1 MRSISL
7 ERECILKSLFSAL
20 AVLCFAS
27 LSCAAQRYSFR
38 EYIQGLG
45 NLNIASIAQD
55 RTGYL
60 WVGTQNGLYRYDG
73 SQFQRYGASEGLP
86 ERMIQNL
93 YVGVDGT
100 LWVATTSSIFFEQ
113 KNGKF
118 AEVHPSANLSPILQR
133 AGTVFTADRPDQVV
147 AATREGAILL
157 RRVDADEWIAEPMS
171 LKSGDI
177 FGVLY
182 SPDGALWYGC
192 GQDLCRLADGKT
204 TQLGSSLGLPDDRW
218 SSLLVARNGHIW
230 IRGSKHIGE
239 LLPKEGRFQLHDLP
253 DASFSEP
260 YPQIVEDT
268 QGRILTSQGASLGLW
283 DKGKWR
289 MVTERN
295 GLSRFEIQELFVD
308 REGSV
313 WLGEVGHG
321 LKRWVGQDRWEGY
334 TVADGL
340 SDDLVWDTTRDQKG
354 RLWIATESG
363 LNWIPAGG
371 VNPKV
376 WQQPGIL
383 TARAGALELDSDG
396 AIWLGTTAGVLIRID
411 PNSLEGTQWKIPEVF
426 ELLADRQKHIWAAT
440 AEGLYEADTDGPNRQ
455 PHLVQDAA
463 FVSPHGRFTDVSMD
477 SNGRLWVAA
486 EQGIFRLNEHGWR
499 RIDPE
504 DSGAKPDLIAIDPQG
519 YLWAAGPSQELM
531 RLKVS
536 GDRIVEAMH
545 IGRPHVLSQQVV
557 SLIVDRRG
565 WLWVGQDAGLT
576 VYNGQTW
583 HSFTQDDGLIWND
596 TDSYGLEEDTDGSMW
611 IGTSGGL
618 SHLLDPQSVPAG
630 SPRPP
635 AFSVVTY
642 GTAAIAEGGS
652 ARWSSSPL
660 AISMVLLSFKGTQDV
675 GIRYRLIGGG
685 QGSEWEVAHE
695 MEVRYRG
702 LAPGNYRFEVAAA
715 DQAGNAV
722 SPVAT
727 FPFRITP
734 LWWQNRNLQILL
746 GLLVI
751 VLLVVIWR
759 RRVGVL
765 IRQKRQLESSV
776 TARTQDLEREKAELV
791 RTREQMRHFAEH
803 DDLSGLWNHR
813 IIVDRLRGEVDRSR
827 REGAPLSIILADLDF
842 FKRINDTYGH
852 PAGDE
857 VLKEASHI
865 FQRMVRSY
873 DWVGRYGGE
882 EFLLILPGS
891 GFTQARQRAE
901 ELRVAIAE
909 AGVLVEG
916 DVTISLTASFGV
928 ASGFPVSHEELI
940 READAALYRAKN
952 NGRNC
957 IVATEIGAGKESA
970 ATTHTSFLT

>member
-1 MRSISL
+1 MRSIAPKRESTLRSL
-7 ERECILKSLFSAL
+7 VSAL
-20 AVLCFAS
+20 AVLCLAS

-45 NLNIASIAQD
+45 NLNIACLAQD

-73 SQFQRYGASEGLP
+73 SQFQRYGAAEGLP

-93 YVGVDGT
+93 YVGTDGT
-100 LWVATTSSIFFEQ
+100 LWVATTTSIFFEQ

-118 AEVHPSANLSPILQR
+118 AEVRAPANLNQILQR
-133 AGTVFTADRPDQVV
+133 TGTVFTSDRPDQVV

-157 RRVDADEWIAEPMS
+157 RRVDADGWIAEPMS
-171 LKSGDI
+171 LKSGDV

-182 SPDGALWYGC
+182 GPDGALWYGC
-192 GQDLCRLADGKT
+192 GQDLCRLVDGKT
-204 TQLGSSLGLPDDRW
+204 TQLRSSLGLPEDQW
-218 SSLLVARNGHIW
+218 SSLIVSRDGHIW
-230 IRGSKHIGE
+230 IRGNKHVGE
-239 LLPKEGRFQLHDLP
+239 LLPNEGRFQLHDLP
-253 DASFSEP
+253 GPSFLEP
-260 YPQIVEDT
+260 YPQLVEDP

-283 DKGKWR
+283 DKGVWR

-340 SDDLVWDTTRDQKG
+340 SDDLIWDTARDKKG

-376 WQQPGIL
+376 WRQPGIQ
-383 TARAGALELDSDG
+383 TARAGALEIAADG
-396 AIWLGTTAGVLIRID
+396 AIWLGTTAGSLVHID
-411 PNSLEGTQWKIPEVF
+411 PNSLAGTQWKLPEV
-426 ELLADRQKHIWAAT
+426 LVLQADNKNRIWAAT
-440 AEGLYEADTDGPNRQ
+440 SEGLYETDTAGADRQ

-463 FVSPHGRFTDVSMD
+463 FINSRGRFTDVSLD
-477 SNGRLWVAA
+477 PQGRLWVAA
-486 EQGIFRLNEHGWR
+486 EQGIFRLDDHGWR
-499 RIDPE
+499 RIDPG
-504 DSGAKPDLIAIDPQG
+504 DSGAKPDLIALDHQG
-519 YLWAAGPSQELM
+519 YLWAAGPSQDLM
-531 RLKVS
+531 RLRVS
-536 GDRIVEAMH
+536 GDRVVETKH

-557 SLIVDRRG
+557 SLVVDRRG
-565 WLWVGQDAGLT
+565 WLWLGQDAGLT
-576 VYNGQTW
+576 VYDGQTW

-618 SHLLDPQSVPAG
+618 SHLIDPQSAPTG
-630 SPRPP
+630 SPAPP
-635 AFSVVTY
+635 AFSEVTY
-642 GTAAIAEGGS
+642 GTDALDDGGS

-660 AISMVLLSFKGTQDV
+660 AISMVLLSFKGTQDL
-675 GIRYRLIGGG
+675 GIRYRLIGG
-685 QGSEWEVAHE
+685 QGSEWEVAHDL
-695 MEVRYRG
+695 EVRYRH

-727 FPFRITP
+727 FSFRITP
-734 LWWQNRNLQILL
+734 LWWQNRSLQIFL
-746 GLLVI
+746 GLVVI
-751 VLLVVIWR
+751 ILLVVVWR

-776 TARTQDLEREKAELV
+776 TLRTQDLEREKAELV

-827 REGAPLSIILADLDF
+827 REGLPLSIILADLDF

-857 VLKEASHI
+857 VLKVASQI

-891 GFTQARQRAE
+891 GFMHARERAE

-909 AGVLVEG
+909 ARVVHG
-916 DVTISLTASFGV
+916 DTTISLTASFGV
-928 ASGFPVSHEELI
+928 ASGFPASHEELI
-940 READAALYRAKN
+940 READAALYRAKS

-970 ATTHTSFLT
+970 TTARSSFQI

>member
-1 MRSISL
+1 
-7 ERECILKSLFSAL
+7 
-20 AVLCFAS
+20 

-38 EYIQGLG
+38 EYLQGLG

-73 SQFQRYGASEGLP
+73 SQFQKYGPSEGLP

-93 YVGVDGT
+93 YLGMDGT
-100 LWVATTSSIFFEQ
+100 LWVATTTNIFFEQ

-118 AEVHPSANLSPILQR
+118 AQVNPPANSSQILQQ
-133 AGTVFTADRPDQVV
+133 AGTVFAGDRPDQVV
-147 AATREGAILL
+147 AATRDGAILL
-157 RRVDADEWIAEPMS
+157 RHVAADQWIAESMNM
-171 LKSGDI
+171 KIGDI

-182 SPDGALWYGC
+182 SPDGVLWYGC
-192 GQDLCRLADGKT
+192 GHDLCRLDNGKT
-204 TQLGSSLGLPDDRW
+204 TQMGAALGIPDDQW
-218 SSLLVARNGHIW
+218 SGMLLARNGHIW
-230 IRGSKHIGE
+230 IRGNKHVGE
-239 LLPKEGRFQLHDLP
+239 LTPQDGRFHLHDLP
-253 DASFSEP
+253 GPSFSEP
-260 YPQIVEDT
+260 YPQVVEDT
-268 QGRILTSQGASLGLW
+268 EGRILTSHGASLGLW
-283 DKGKWR
+283 EKGKWR

-295 GLSRFEIQELFVD
+295 GLSRFEIQELFID

-313 WLGEVGHG
+313 WVGEVGHG

-340 SDDLVWDTTRDQKG
+340 SDDLVWDTARDQKN

-376 WQQPGIL
+376 WHQPGIQ
-383 TARAGALELDSDG
+383 TARAGPLQVTADG
-396 AIWLGTTAGVLIRID
+396 AIWLGTTAGALIRID
-411 PNSLEGTQWKIPEVF
+411 SNSLTGTEWKLPEVF
-426 ELLADRQKHIWAAT
+426 DLLCDRQKRLWAAT
-440 AEGLYEADTDGPNRQ
+440 AEGLYVADTDGPNRQ
-455 PHLVQDAA
+455 PRLVQDVA
-463 FVSPHGRFTDVSMD
+463 FSNPQGRFTDLSAD
-477 SNGRLWVAA
+477 PNGRLWVVA
-486 EQGIFRLNEHGWR
+486 EQGIFRLDEHGWR
-499 RIDPE
+499 RIDPG
-504 DSGAKPDLIAIDPQG
+504 DSGAKPDLIAVDHQG
-519 YLWAAGPSQELM
+519 YVWVAGPSQELM
-531 RLKVS
+531 RLRVN
-536 GDRIVEAMH
+536 GDRIVESMH
-545 IGRPHVLSQQVV
+545 IQRPRVLSQQIV

-576 VYNGQTW
+576 VYDGQTW

-596 TDSYGLEEDTDGSMW
+596 TDSYGLGEDTDGSMW

-618 SHLLDPQSVPAG
+618 SHLLDPQSAPAG

-635 AFSVVTY
+635 AVSQVTY
-642 GTAAIAEGGS
+642 GTEAIDEGGS
-652 ARWSSSPL
+652 AKWSSSPL
-660 AISMVLLSFKGTQDV
+660 TISMVLLSFKGTQDV
-675 GIRYRLIGGG
+675 GIRYRLIGSGL
-685 QGSEWEVAHE
+685 GSEWEVAHE
-695 MEVRYRG
+695 MEVRYRD

-722 SPVAT
+722 SPAAS
-727 FPFRITP
+727 FSFRITP
-734 LWWQNRNLQILL
+734 LWWQIRSLRIFSGVLLLILL
-746 GLLVI
+746 I
-751 VLLVVIWR
+751 VAWR
-759 RRVGVL
+759 SRVGVL

-776 TARTQDLEREKAELV
+776 TARTKDLEREKAELV

-827 REGAPLSIILADLDF
+827 REGMPLSIILADLDF

-882 EFLLILPGS
+882 EFLLVLPGS
-891 GFTQARQRAE
+891 GFMQARQRAE

-909 AGVLVEG
+909 AQVVVEG
-916 DVTISLTASFGV
+916 VTISLTASFGV
-928 ASGFPVSHEELI
+928 ASGFPNSHEQLI
-940 READAALYRAKN
+940 READAALYRAKS

-957 IVATEIGAGKESA
+957 VVAAEMNARKEPAMSYR
-970 ATTHTSFLT
+970 